1 MHRELKS
8 FWKKLKLTVLSLGL
22 MSCLTRYK
30 LYSFYFMIV
39 HILCFQVQSRMS
51 DLGVQLNDLDE
62 ARKHKDDLSKWIEIN
77 ENNIAALL
85 KQPPK
90 YRQEAFQ
97 AEMKV
102 INDMKDSV
110 TDKLNMLGGTIPDDN
125 DLKTSMESLE
135 GHIQMLS
142 DTRYNQQLTID
153 DFIYSYKDCQTWLE
167 KINKKLTELDETLNL
182 NSEERLNK
190 LNSIINTYQE
200 KEKRQAEI
208 NERHNSIVKIVGEMD
223 RQQIIEQKN
232 SFERRTSDIW
242 KRIERKKQIFEMAQ
256 YGYLGTLQEIGETK
270 EWIKRKHEELKSLSN
285 KQITTGTLSDFKI
298 THKEIEGKM
307 LLIESLETKVES
319 ISSDLEI
326 SEYENLKKNL
336 ISVFEEQK
344 GLSEFSKTSLKTME
358 EKSESNKKY
367 ITTNSEISTWLKAK
381 STEFAKLSEYDPLK
395 SVSIEK
401 KISQLK
407 KDLNEIGDYEE
418 SHISQMKLTIMGLLK
433 TADSRSKEDLEKQ
446 AKDMEESVMSLKTS
460 FKNHITYLEDELDF
474 RRDFESDLEK
484 CSSWIHQAETILTTE
499 VRGTINIAILDD
511 HHNKFKRLKKAE
523 DDNRVLVTEVFE
535 TASKILEKL
544 SDADRISLQ
553 TQLDEICDKQNH
565 IADTINAKISSL
577 VRNIEIYKSTA
588 QKIEDSVNH
597 LTEIQTQIRLL
608 NKPIGYRVEDAEDVL
623 EAYGKIL
630 ENLKAFKIQMED
642 LQKTAGTNVSE
653 VRALLGQ
660 QEELISAIENQM
672 GKIRSLIST
681 RHHFMTMVTGITSF
695 IIKHTE
701 VVKQVERSSIS
712 PMEKVKKYDESI
724 LKLKDCETQ
733 LSLASDKGQQ
743 IANEGSAGDRNQIS
757 HQLQSLKTQILALK
771 KAIEKKRDEHI
782 RSVQEHNKIFAELER
797 HLEWIQEN
805 EASVRERPL
814 LTTTVE
820 DVDKQIL
827 IHQQLTQGIMD
838 YVEKIKDI
846 NEVAK
851 KENEIPASVF
861 EMLSSASAMIQT
873 MPRELEERKQY
884 FENQK
889 NFRLQYDSLVE
900 RLNNWIEEAQ
910 IKLRPIDSG
919 VDFDNLEIHLEEH
932 KKYFSQES
940 KLKELL
946 HSIHDMANKIW
957 ASLAPKEQDKINHE
971 QEFLTQLVKNTL
983 NSASTC
989 QTQFEENIKKWKA
1002 YCDALEKA
1010 RTLLLE
1016 SKYEPEVPSSLPS
1029 VKTSIQKID
1038 FQIKQVQGRKTVM
1051 DQFAKDAKKIESAAD
1066 SINRLKISKNSLAI
1080 QNEWKIILTGLNETK
1095 ETLVTLALQW
1105 EDFEQKFKSFD
1116 NHLTVYNEQ
1125 FSHIESSF
1133 TSIKQMSES
1142 QKTLKSLLED
1152 VKNMDGRY
1160 KDVQIL
1166 SDNVIR

>member
-1 MHRELKS
+1 
-8 FWKKLKLTVLSLGL
+8 
-22 MSCLTRYK
+22 MSE
-30 LYSFYFMIV
+30 
-39 HILCFQVQSRMS
+39 
-51 DLGVQLNDLDE
+51 LGVKLNDLGE
-62 ARKHKDDLSKWIEIN
+62 TRKQKDNLAKWIESN
-77 ENNIAALL
+77 ETNVAVLL
-85 KQPPK
+85 KQSPK

-102 INDMKDSV
+102 INDMKDAV
-110 TDKLNMLGGTIPDDN
+110 MEKLNMIGGPIPEDN
-125 DLKTSMESLE
+125 DLKISLE
-135 GHIQMLS
+135 TLDEHIQMLS

-153 DFIYSYKDCQTWLE
+153 DFIYSHHDCQTWLE
-167 KINKKLTELDETLNL
+167 NMNKQLTELDETQNL
-182 NSEERLNK
+182 SSEERLVK
-190 LNSIINTYQE
+190 LNAIITTYQE
-200 KEKRQAEI
+200 KEKRQAEL
-208 NERHNSIVKIVGEMD
+208 NERQNSIIMIVGEMD
-223 RQQIIEQKN
+223 KQQIIEQKN
-232 SFERRTSDIW
+232 SLERRTADIW

-256 YGYLGTLQEIGETK
+256 SGYLGTLEEIGETK
-270 EWIKRKHEELKSLSN
+270 EWLKCKNEELKAVSTKQMTSEILSEVR
-285 KQITTGTLSDFKI
+285 I

-307 LLIESLETKVES
+307 LLIESLETKIES
-319 ISSDLEI
+319 MSSDLEI
-326 SEYENLKKNL
+326 SEYETLKKNL
-336 ISVFEEQK
+336 INVFEEQK
-344 GLSEFSKTSLKTME
+344 KLSEFSQITIKSMK
-358 EKSESNKKY
+358 EKSETNKKY
-367 ITTNSEISTWLKAK
+367 TSTSTEISTWLRSK
-381 STEFAKLSEYDPLK
+381 SNEFAKTSEYNPLK
-395 SVSIEK
+395 SVNIEK
-401 KISQLK
+401 KISHLK
-407 KDLNEIGDYEE
+407 KDLIDIGEYEE
-418 SHISQMKLTIMGLLK
+418 SQISQMKLTIMGLLK
-433 TADSRSKEDLEKQ
+433 TADSKSKENLEKQ
-446 AKDMEESVMSLKTS
+446 SKDMEESIASLKSQYKT
-460 FKNHITYLEDELDF
+460 HISYLEDELDF
-474 RRDFESDLEK
+474 RRDFESDVEK
-484 CSSWIHQAETILTTE
+484 CSSWINQAETILTTE

-523 DDNRVLVTEVFE
+523 EDNRVLVTEMFE

-544 SDADRISLQ
+544 SDADRITLQ
-553 TQLDEICDKQNH
+553 TQLDDICDKQNH

-630 ENLKAFKIQMED
+630 DNLKAFKIQMED

-672 GKIRSLIST
+672 VKIRSLIST
-681 RHHFMTMVTGITSF
+681 RHQFMTMVTGITSF

-701 VVKQVERSSIS
+701 VVKQVERSSIV

-743 IANEGSAGDRNQIS
+743 IANEGSAADRNQVS

-782 RSVQEHNKIFAELER
+782 RSVQEHNKIFAELEK

-820 DVDKQIL
+820 DVDKQISV
-827 IHQQLTQGIMD
+827 HQQLTQGIMD
-838 YVEKIKDI
+838 YVEKIRDI

-851 KENEIPASVF
+851 KESEIPASVF
-861 EMLSSASAMIQT
+861 DMLSSASAMIQT

-884 FENQK
+884 LENHK

-919 VDFDNLEIHLEEH
+919 IDFENLKDHLEEH

-957 ASLAPKEQDKINHE
+957 ASLASKDQDKINHE

-983 NSASTC
+983 NSAATC

-1002 YCDALEKA
+1002 YCESLEKV
-1010 RTLLLE
+1010 RTIVAE

-1038 FQIKQVQGRKTVM
+1038 AQLKQVQARKSVM
-1051 DQFAKDAKKIESAAD
+1051 DQFAKDTKKIEAAAD
-1066 SINRLKISKNSLAI
+1066 SINRHNISEASLSV
-1080 QNEWKIILTGLNETK
+1080 QNEWKIILTSLSETK
-1095 ETLVTLALQW
+1095 ETLATLALQW

-1116 NHLTVYNEQ
+1116 NQLTVYNEQ
-1125 FSHIESSF
+1125 FSHIESTY
-1133 TSIKQMSES
+1133 TSIKQMKLT
-1142 QKTLKSLLED
+1142 QKTLNSLLED

-1166 SDNVIR
+1166 SDNVIRY